1 VPNILLTGAT
11 GFIGSNI
18 LKSIK
23 LNNKVFVLQ
32 RSNSKTIIKKSK
44 NVKILKFKD
53 YNSLSN
59 KLKKIKVDTI
69 IHCATHYK
77 KKHSYKDVSKFID
90 SNIMLGNII
99 LENIKSLNAKQFINF
114 STTWEDIDNKEN
126 NPKNLYAAYKKS
138 FNCIIQ
144 YYKKIFPNINFIDLM
159 IVDTFGENDKRQK
172 LINTLRKNFN
182 QNKITKI
189 ISKKLY
195 LNLINVE
202 DIVNAVIIILKNKI
216 QPGKYI
222 LKNSNYL
229 NISNLIK
236 HINKNNNNKIKVKWL
251 SNSLIK
257 DKILKYK
264 KLKYWNPKKSN
275 IQNIKNLILN

>member
-1 VPNILLTGAT
+1 MPNILLTGAT

-18 LKSIK
+18 LKAIK

-32 RSNSKTIIKKSK
+32 RLNSKIIINKSK
-44 NVKILKFKD
+44 NIKILKFKD

-59 KLKKIKVDTI
+59 KLKKIKVNTI

-77 KKHSYKDVSKFID
+77 KKHSYKYIFKFVE

-99 LENIKSLNAKQFINF
+99 LENIEILNAKQFINF

-138 FNCIIQ
+138 FNCIMQ
-144 YYKKIFPNINFIDLM
+144 YYKKSFPNINFIDLM

-172 LINTLRKNFN
+172 LITTLRKNYN
-182 QNKITKI
+182 QKKITKI

-202 DIVNAVIIILKNKI
+202 DIVNAVKIILKNKI

-222 LKNSNYL
+222 LKNTNYL
-229 NISNLIK
+229 NIFNLVEY
-236 HINKNNNNKIKVKWL
+236 INKSNSNKIKVKWL

-264 KLKYWNPKKSN
+264 KLNYWNPKKSN
-275 IQNIKNLILN
+275 IENIKNLILN

>member
-1 VPNILLTGAT
+1 MSNILLTGAT

-18 LKSIK
+18 LNAIE
-23 LNNKVFVLQ
+23 LNNKVFVTQ
-32 RSNSKTIIKKSK
+32 RLKSKTKIKKSK
-44 NVKILKFKD
+44 NIKILKFKD
-53 YNSLSN
+53 FNSLSN

-77 KKHSYKDVSKFID
+77 KKHSYKDISQFAE

-99 LENIKSLNAKQFINF
+99 LENIKILNAKQFINF
-114 STTWEDIDNKEN
+114 SSTWEDIDNKEN
-126 NPKNLYAAYKKS
+126 NPKNLYAAYKKG
-138 FNCIIQ
+138 FNCIIR
-144 YYKKIFPNINFIDLM
+144 YYKKNFPAVNFIDLV
-159 IVDTFGENDKRQK
+159 IVDTFGKNDKRKK
-172 LINTLRKNFN
+172 LINTLRKNYN

-195 LNLINVE
+195 INLINVE
-202 DIVNAVIIILKNKI
+202 DIVTAVKIILNNKI

-222 LKNSNYL
+222 LKNTNYL
-229 NISNLIK
+229 NIFNLIE
-236 HINKNNNNKIKVKWL
+236 HINKSNSNKIKVKWL

>member
-1 VPNILLTGAT
+1 MPNILLTGAT

-18 LKSIK
+18 LKAIK

-32 RSNSKTIIKKSK
+32 RLNSKIIINKSK
-44 NVKILKFKD
+44 NIKILKFKD

-59 KLKKIKVDTI
+59 KLKKIKVNTI
-69 IHCATHYK
+69 IHCATYYK
-77 KKHSYKDVSKFID
+77 KKHSYKDIFKFVE

-99 LENIKSLNAKQFINF
+99 LENIKILNAKQFINF

-144 YYKKIFPNINFIDLM
+144 YYKKSFPNINFIDLM

-172 LINTLRKNFN
+172 LINTLRKNYN
-182 QNKITKI
+182 QKKITKI

-202 DIVNAVIIILKNKI
+202 DIVSAVKIILKNKI

-222 LKNSNYL
+222 LKNTNYL
-229 NISNLIK
+229 NIFNLVEY
-236 HINKNNNNKIKVKWL
+236 INKSNSNKIKVKWL

-264 KLKYWNPKKSN
+264 KLNYWNPKKSN
-275 IQNIKNLILN
+275 IENIKNLILN

>member
-18 LKSIK
+18 LNAIE
-23 LNNKVFVLQ
+23 LNNKVFVTQ
-32 RSNSKTIIKKSK
+32 RLKSKTKIKKSK
-44 NVKILKFKD
+44 NIKILKFKD
-53 YNSLSN
+53 FKSLSN

-77 KKHSYKDVSKFID
+77 KKHSYKDISQFAE
-90 SNIMLGNII
+90 SNIMLGNIL
-99 LENIKSLNAKQFINF
+99 LENIKILNAKQFINF
-114 STTWEDIDNKEN
+114 STTWEDIDNKKN

-144 YYKKIFPNINFIDLM
+144 YYKKKFPAVNFIDLM
-159 IVDTFGENDKRQK
+159 IVDTFGKNDKRKK
-172 LINTLRKNFN
+172 LINTLRKNYN

-195 LNLINVE
+195 INLINVE
-202 DIVNAVIIILKNKI
+202 DIVTAVKIILNNKI

-222 LKNSNYL
+222 LKNTNYL
-229 NISNLIK
+229 NIFNLIE
-236 HINKNNNNKIKVKWL
+236 HINKSNSNKIKVKWL

-264 KLKYWNPKKSN
+264 KLKHWNPKKSN

>member
-1 VPNILLTGAT
+1 MPNILLTGAT

-18 LKSIK
+18 LKAIK

-32 RSNSKTIIKKSK
+32 RLNSKIIINKSK
-44 NVKILKFKD
+44 NIKILKFKD

-222 LKNSNYL
+222 LKNTNYL
-229 NISNLIK
+229 NISNLIE
-236 HINKNNNNKIKVKWL
+236 HINKSNTNKIKVKWL
-251 SNSLIK
+251 SNLFIK

>member
-1 VPNILLTGAT
+1 MPNILLTGAT

-18 LKSIK
+18 LNAIE
-23 LNNKVFVLQ
+23 LNNKVFVTQ
-32 RSNSKTIIKKSK
+32 RLKSKTKIKKSK
-44 NVKILKFKD
+44 NIKILKFKD
-53 YNSLSN
+53 FKSLSN

-77 KKHSYKDVSKFID
+77 KKHSYKDISQFAE
-90 SNIMLGNII
+90 SNIMLGNIL
-99 LENIKSLNAKQFINF
+99 LENIKILNAKQFINF
-114 STTWEDIDNKEN
+114 STTWEDIDNKKN

-144 YYKKIFPNINFIDLM
+144 YYKKKIPAVNFIDLM
-159 IVDTFGENDKRQK
+159 IVDTFGKNDKRKK
-172 LINTLRKNFN
+172 LINTLRKNYN

-189 ISKKLY
+189 I
-195 LNLINVE
+195 LN
-202 DIVNAVIIILKNKI
+202 NKI
-216 QPGKYI
+216 QPRKYI
-222 LKNSNYL
+222 LKNTNYL
-229 NISNLIK
+229 NIFNLIE
-236 HINKNNNNKIKVKWL
+236 HINKSNSNKIKVKWL

>member
-1 VPNILLTGAT
+1 MPNILLTGAT

-18 LKSIK
+18 LKAIK

-32 RSNSKTIIKKSK
+32 RLNSKIIINKS
-44 NVKILKFKD
+44 NNIKILKFKD

-59 KLKKIKVDTI
+59 KLKKIKVNTI

-77 KKHSYKDVSKFID
+77 KKHSNKDIFKFVE

-99 LENIKSLNAKQFINF
+99 LENIKILNAKQFINF

-144 YYKKIFPNINFIDLM
+144 YYKKNFPNINFIDLM
-159 IVDTFGENDKRQK
+159 VVDTFGENDKRQK
-172 LINTLRKNFN
+172 LINTLRKNYN
-182 QNKITKI
+182 QKKITKI

-202 DIVNAVIIILKNKI
+202 DIVSAVKIILKNKI
-216 QPGKYI
+216 RPGKYI
-222 LKNSNYL
+222 LKNTNYL
-229 NISNLIK
+229 NIFNLVEY
-236 HINKNNNNKIKVKWL
+236 INKSNSNKIKVKWL

-264 KLKYWNPKKSN
+264 KLKYWNPEKSN

>member
-1 VPNILLTGAT
+1 MPNILLTGAT

-18 LKSIK
+18 LNTIE
-23 LNNKVFVLQ
+23 LNNKVFVTQ
-32 RSNSKTIIKKSK
+32 RLKSKTKIKKSK
-44 NVKILKFKD
+44 NIKILKFKD
-53 YNSLSN
+53 FKSLSN

-77 KKHSYKDVSKFID
+77 KKHSYKDISQFAE
-90 SNIMLGNII
+90 SNIMLGNIL
-99 LENIKSLNAKQFINF
+99 LENIKILNAKQFINF
-114 STTWEDIDNKEN
+114 STTWEDIDNKKN

-144 YYKKIFPNINFIDLM
+144 YYKKKITAVNFIDLM
-159 IVDTFGENDKRQK
+159 IVDTFGKNDKRK
-172 LINTLRKNFN
+172 
-182 QNKITKI
+182 KI

-195 LNLINVE
+195 INLINVE
-202 DIVNAVIIILKNKI
+202 DIVTAVKIILNNKI

-222 LKNSNYL
+222 LKNTNYL
-229 NISNLIK
+229 NIFNLIE
-236 HINKNNNNKIKVKWL
+236 HINKSNSNKIKVKWL

>member
-18 LKSIK
+18 LNAIE
-23 LNNKVFVLQ
+23 LNNKVFVTQ
-32 RSNSKTIIKKSK
+32 RLKSKTKIKKSK
-44 NVKILKFKD
+44 NIKILKFKD
-53 YNSLSN
+53 FKSLSN

-77 KKHSYKDVSKFID
+77 KKHSYKDISQFAE
-90 SNIMLGNII
+90 SNIMLGNIL
-99 LENIKSLNAKQFINF
+99 LENIKILNAKQFINF
-114 STTWEDIDNKEN
+114 STTWEDIDNKKN

-144 YYKKIFPNINFIDLM
+144 YYKKKFPAVNFIDLM
-159 IVDTFGENDKRQK
+159 IVDTFGKNDKRKK

-195 LNLINVE
+195 INLINVE
-202 DIVNAVIIILKNKI
+202 DIVTAVKIILNNKI

-222 LKNSNYL
+222 LKNTNYL
-229 NISNLIK
+229 NIFNLIE
-236 HINKNNNNKIKVKWL
+236 HINKSNSNKIKVKWL

>member
-1 VPNILLTGAT
+1 MPNILLTGAT

-18 LKSIK
+18 LQAIK

-32 RSNSKTIIKKSK
+32 RLKSKFVINESK

-59 KLKKIKVDTI
+59 KLKKIKVNTI

-77 KKHSYKDVSKFID
+77 KTHSYKDIFKFIE

-99 LENIKSLNAKQFINF
+99 LENIKILNAKQFINF

-144 YYKKIFPNINFIDLM
+144 YYKKSFPNINFIDLM

-172 LINTLRKNFN
+172 LINTLRKNYN
-182 QNKITKI
+182 QKKITKI

-202 DIVNAVIIILKNKI
+202 DIVSAVKIILKNKI

-222 LKNSNYL
+222 LKNTNYI
-229 NISNLIK
+229 NISNLIEN
-236 HINKNNNNKIKVKWL
+236 INKSNSNKIKVKWL
-251 SNSLIK
+251 SNSLMK

-264 KLKYWNPKKSN
+264 KLNYWNPKKSN

>member
-1 VPNILLTGAT
+1 MPNILLTGAT

>member
-1 VPNILLTGAT
+1 MPNILLTGAT

-18 LKSIK
+18 LKAIK

-32 RSNSKTIIKKSK
+32 RLNSKIIINKSK
-44 NVKILKFKD
+44 NIKILKFKD

-59 KLKKIKVDTI
+59 KLKKIKVNTI

-77 KKHSYKDVSKFID
+77 KKHSYKDIFKFAE

-99 LENIKSLNAKQFINF
+99 LENIKILNAKQFINF

-144 YYKKIFPNINFIDLM
+144 YYKKSFPNINFIDLM

-172 LINTLRKNFN
+172 LINTLRKNYN
-182 QNKITKI
+182 QKKITKI

-202 DIVNAVIIILKNKI
+202 DIVSAVKIILKNKI
-216 QPGKYI
+216 RPGKYI
-222 LKNSNYL
+222 LKNTNYL
-229 NISNLIK
+229 NIFNLVEY
-236 HINKNNNNKIKVKWL
+236 INKSNSNKIKVKWL

-264 KLKYWNPKKSN
+264 KLNYWNPKKSN
-275 IQNIKNLILN
+275 IENIKNLILN

>member
-1 VPNILLTGAT
+1 MPNILLTGAT

-18 LKSIK
+18 LKTIK
-23 LNNKVFVLQ
+23 LNNQVFLIQ
-32 RSNSKTIIKKSK
+32 RHNSKTKIKKSK
-44 NVKILKFKD
+44 NIKVLKFKD
-53 YNSLSN
+53 YDSLSN
-59 KLKKIKVDTI
+59 KLKKIKVNTI

-77 KKHSYKDVSKFID
+77 KKHTYKDISTFVD
-90 SNIMLGNII
+90 ANIMLGNII
-99 LENIKSLNAKQFINF
+99 LENIKSLKVKQFINF
-114 STTWEDIDNKEN
+114 STTWEDIDNREN

-144 YYKKIFPNINFIDLM
+144 HYKKSFPNINFIELM

-172 LINTLRKNFN
+172 LINTLRKNYN

-202 DIVNAVIIILKNKI
+202 DIVNAVEVILKNKI

-229 NISNLIK
+229 NISKLIK
-236 HINKNNNNKIKVKWL
+236 YINKNNNNKIKVKWL
-251 SNSLIK
+251 SNFLIK
-257 DKILKYK
+257 DKIFKYK

-275 IQNIKNLILN
+275 IVNIKNLILN

>member
-1 VPNILLTGAT
+1 MPNILLTGAT

-18 LKSIK
+18 LNAIE
-23 LNNKVFVLQ
+23 LNNKVFVTQ
-32 RSNSKTIIKKSK
+32 RLKSKTKIKKSK
-44 NVKILKFKD
+44 NIKILKFKD
-53 YNSLSN
+53 FKSLSN

-77 KKHSYKDVSKFID
+77 KKHSYKDISQFAE
-90 SNIMLGNII
+90 SNIMLGNIL
-99 LENIKSLNAKQFINF
+99 LENIKILNAKQFINF
-114 STTWEDIDNKEN
+114 STTWEDIDNKKN

-144 YYKKIFPNINFIDLM
+144 YYKKKIPAVNFIDLM
-159 IVDTFGENDKRQK
+159 IVDTFGKNDKRKK
-172 LINTLRKNFN
+172 LINTLRKNYN

-195 LNLINVE
+195 INLINVE
-202 DIVNAVIIILKNKI
+202 DIVTAVKIILNNKI

-222 LKNSNYL
+222 LKNTNYL
-229 NISNLIK
+229 NIFNLIE
-236 HINKNNNNKIKVKWL
+236 HINKSNSNKIKVKWL

-275 IQNIKNLILN
+275 IHNIKNLILN